1 MEAVSKKCGELLKN
15 VSIFLKETEGPSSN
29 WHHGYF
35 LSDVLTVK

>member
-1 MEAVSKKCGELLKN
+1 MEAVSKNVEKKKKN

-35 LSDVLTVK
+35 LSDVLTIK